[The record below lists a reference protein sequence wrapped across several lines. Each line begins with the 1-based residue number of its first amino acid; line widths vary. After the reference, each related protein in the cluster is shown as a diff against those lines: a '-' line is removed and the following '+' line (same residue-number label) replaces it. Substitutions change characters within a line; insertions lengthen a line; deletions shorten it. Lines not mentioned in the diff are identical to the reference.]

1 MVVAFRLDGKL
12 YELYIIY
19 NILEMSLP
27 NPSSSV
33 KPPDAEIDD
42 MIEVIM
48 KQTDYT
54 DTEAYAQL
62 ELFEFNYIDVIKQ
75 YLGID
80 VRGNREKDTRV
91 SSTVNQ
97 EIFKQYRRKLNA
109 SMSDY
114 TKRVEAK
121 KQLDSADSKC
131 A

>member
-1 MVVAFRLDGKL
+1 
-12 YELYIIY
+12 
-19 NILEMSLP
+19 MSLL
-27 NPSSSV
+27 NSISSV
-33 KPPDAEIDD
+33 KPPDSEIDD

-62 ELFEFNYIDVIKQ
+62 ELFEFNYVDVIKQ

-80 VRGNREKDTRV
+80 VRGNREKETRV
-91 SSTVNQ
+91 STTVNQ

-121 KQLDSADSKC
+121 KQSIDYKVIS
-131 A
+131 